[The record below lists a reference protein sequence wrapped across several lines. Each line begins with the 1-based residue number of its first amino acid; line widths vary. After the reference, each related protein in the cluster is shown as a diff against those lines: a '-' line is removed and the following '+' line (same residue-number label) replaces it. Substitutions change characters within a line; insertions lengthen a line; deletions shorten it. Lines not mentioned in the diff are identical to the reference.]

1 MKTTRFTESQM
12 IAVLKQGDAGI
23 PIKDIC
29 RQAGISQAT
38 YYQWKSK
45 YGGMEA
51 SDLKRVKEREEED
64 GKVKRM
70 CDDLALGVVA
80 MKDMIAKKL

>member
-1 MKTTRFTESQM
+1 MKTTRFTESQI

-23 PIKDIC
+23 PIMDIC

-51 SDLKRVKEREEED
+51 SDLKRVKELEAENA
-64 GKVKRM
+64 KLKRM
-70 CDDLALGVVA
+70 FADMALENVA
-80 MKDMIAKKL
+80 MKDLIAKKL